1 MTVTFFMLS
10 TPSMDVRSW
19 ATTLSQE
26 ELSPAPR
33 TGAME
38 SISSKNMMQGAI
50 CLARLNIWRMAL
62 SLSPSHLLATSG
74 PFTEM
79 KLVPDSL
86 ATALAMSVFPVPG
99 GPYRRMP
106 FPGLMPSLS

>member
-1 MTVTFFMLS
+1 MSGLLVAPMTVTLRRLS

-19 ATTLSQE
+19 ATTRSQAE
-26 ELSPAPR
+26 PSSIPR
-33 TGAME
+33 MGAME
-38 SISSKNMMQGAI
+38 SSSSKNMMHGAI
-50 CLARLNIWRMAL
+50 CLARLKIWRMAR
-62 SLSPSHLLATSG
+62 SLSPIHLLATSG

-99 GPYRRMP
+99 GP
-106 FPGLMPSLS
+106 